1 MIMSALTA
9 FVPLVLAAAAA
20 ERAGAILPDDE
31 TPYLLLMV
39 AGFVVGIAGHIF
51 RFRWMVAVGI
61 LMIFLATFLL
71 PIALILLNE
80 QPNQPGPDVPID
92 PSGGG

>member
-9 FVPLVLAAAAA
+9 FVPLFLAGATAV
-20 ERAGAILPDDE
+20 RAGAILPDDE
-31 TPYLLLMV
+31 TPYLLLML

-71 PIALILLNE
+71 PIALTLVNE
-80 QPNQPGPDVPID
+80 QPNQPGPDVPVD
-92 PSGGG
+92 PSGG

>member
-1 MIMSALTA
+1 
-9 FVPLVLAAAAA
+9 
-20 ERAGAILPDDE
+20 
-31 TPYLLLMV
+31 
-39 AGFVVGIAGHIF
+39 
-51 RFRWMVAVGI
+51 VAVGI